1 MSHSRRG
8 STVITIAL
16 CFVVALLEGID
27 IQSAGI
33 AGPGIAG
40 AFGLDRSQMG
50 WVFSASIL
58 GLLPGAFIGGLLAD
72 RIGRKHVL
80 IGSVMLFGC
89 FSLITTATWDLP
101 GLLIARFMTGLG
113 LGAALPNL
121 IALCSES
128 ADDSA
133 RATAVSLMYCGVPLG
148 GALASL
154 VTLFGAIDNWK
165 LVFHMGGWTPLLV
178 APLLYFLLPEST
190 AYRGHVQSSS
200 TSRPSVL
207 QGLFQ
212 EGQALSTLLLWVS
225 CFFTLTVVYMLLN
238 WLPSLLV
245 GQGFSRPQAGM
256 VQLLLNLGMA
266 AGSIL
271 AGLLLDRWRASL
283 LVSLIYVGILVSLLA
298 LGRSSD
304 LPSMLM
310 AGFAAGF
317 FVLAAQLIL
326 YALAPQLYPA
336 QVRATG
342 VGSAVAIGRLGS
354 ISGPLIAGQMLATGT
369 GASGLML
376 AASPGIV
383 LAAAGLI
390 VLLRQRS
397 AGLNHSPTP

>member
-1 MSHSRRG
+1 MNRSPKG
-8 STVITIAL
+8 LTVITVLL

-33 AGPGIAG
+33 AGPGIAA
-40 AFGLDRSQMG
+40 AFGLDRAQMG

-58 GLLPGAFIGGLLAD
+58 GLLPGAFLGGLMAD
-72 RIGRKHVL
+72 RIGRKYVL
-80 IGSVMLFGC
+80 IGSVILFGC

-101 GLLIARFMTGLG
+101 GLLVARFMTGLG

-121 IALCSES
+121 IALSSES

-154 VTLFGAIDNWK
+154 ASLFGGIENWK
-165 LVFHMGGWTPLLV
+165 LVFHVGGWTPLLV
-178 APLLYFLLPEST
+178 APLLHVLLPESA
-190 AYRGHVQSSS
+190 AYKGQAQ
-200 TSRPSVL
+200 TGTTPRPSVW
-207 QGLFQ
+207 QGLFR

-238 WLPSLLV
+238 WLPSLLI
-245 GQGFSRPQAGM
+245 GQGFTRPQAGM

-266 AGSIL
+266 AGSVL

-283 LVSLIYVGILVSLLA
+283 LVSLIYIGILVSLLA

-304 LPSMLM
+304 LTGMLL

-342 VGSAVAIGRLGS
+342 VGSAVAVGRLGS
-354 ISGPLIAGQMLATGT
+354 ISGPLIAGQMLATGA

-383 LAAAGLI
+383 IAAVGLI
-390 VLLRQRS
+390 VLLRQRN
-397 AGLNHSPTP
+397 AGLSHSPAP